1 MGDVVR
7 EYGEA
12 LEKGHQAAIAGH
24 PRQALAHYEAA
35 ARLADTRPLP
45 HVCIGGVLLRIGRTQ
60 DAIAAY
66 DRALLRAPEDPSAL
80 SGKAAAF
87 VAAGRNEDA
96 EDLAVRLRQAE
107 RLGAQQR
114 LDAADIA
121 IIREAE
127 RSGSQSR
134 PEVLHIAAE
143 LAWLAGRHE
152 TALDLWL
159 ESARGFAEI
168 QQLDAALDSCQQ
180 ALLASPGAPRVHL
193 ELSRLYLRQGWADKA
208 AERLALLGRL
218 LELEPDP
225 ELSTALHSLARLH
238 SAEDPRLAA
247 LASD

>member
-7 EYGEA
+7 QYGEA
-12 LEKGHQAAIAGH
+12 LEKGHHAAIAGH

-35 ARLADTRPLP
+35 AQLADSRALP
-45 HVCIGGVLLRIGRTQ
+45 HVCIGGVLLRIGRTE

-80 SGKAAAF
+80 SGQAAAL
-87 VAAGRNEDA
+87 VAAGRDEDA
-96 EDLAVRLRQAE
+96 ADLAVRLRHAE
-107 RLGAQQR
+107 RAGAQQR
-114 LDAADIA
+114 LDAADVA

-143 LAWLAGRHE
+143 LALLAGRRE
-152 TALDLWL
+152 TALELWL
-159 ESARGFAEI
+159 DSARGFAEN
-168 QQLDAALDSCQQ
+168 QQLDAAFDSCQQ

-208 AERLALLGRL
+208 VERLALLRRL

-247 LASD
+247 LGGE